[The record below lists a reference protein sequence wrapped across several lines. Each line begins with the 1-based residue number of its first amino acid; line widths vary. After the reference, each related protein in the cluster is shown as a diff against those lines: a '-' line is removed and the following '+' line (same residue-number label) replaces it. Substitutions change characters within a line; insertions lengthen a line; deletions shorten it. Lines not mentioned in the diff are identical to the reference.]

1 VVNVWGQ
8 ACIRAFFA
16 RKRMNAGLTLALHTV
31 ARRIAASL
39 Q

>member
-1 VVNVWGQ
+1 MNAGLTP
-8 ACIRAFFA
+8 AG
-16 RKRMNAGLTLALHTV
+16 KRTNAGLTLALHTV